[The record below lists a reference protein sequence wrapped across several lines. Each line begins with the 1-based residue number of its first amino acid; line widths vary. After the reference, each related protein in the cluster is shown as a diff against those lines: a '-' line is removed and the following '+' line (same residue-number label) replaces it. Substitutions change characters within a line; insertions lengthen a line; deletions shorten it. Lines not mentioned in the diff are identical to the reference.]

1 MIRPLRV
8 SSRSA
13 FLEQQCALCKEEFVA
28 GDEIVICPEDGA
40 RHHAACWEANGFK
53 CSAFGCTGAGQI
65 STDSES
71 ETSSTNG
78 PRVVESHYEDG
89 EKASKVRVMPSSS
102 LGCGQGCLL
111 LSIAI
116 AILVMAFGCFGLWA
130 IADYLMINVFEF
142 DYRVPFEGMI
152 LPIQL
157 FFSVLVG

>member
-13 FLEQQCALCKEEFVA
+13 FLEQQCALCKEVFVA

-40 RHHAACWEANGFK
+40 RHHATCWEANGFK
-53 CSAFGCTGAGQI
+53 CSAFGCGGNGRLVTG
-65 STDSES
+65 TES
-71 ETSSTNG
+71 ADGLRVAESQTN
-78 PRVVESHYEDG
+78 EE

-130 IADYLMINVFEF
+130 IADYLMIEVFNL
-142 DYRVPFEGMI
+142 DYRLPFEGMI
-152 LPIQL
+152 PPLQML
-157 FFSVLVG
+157 FATFLE